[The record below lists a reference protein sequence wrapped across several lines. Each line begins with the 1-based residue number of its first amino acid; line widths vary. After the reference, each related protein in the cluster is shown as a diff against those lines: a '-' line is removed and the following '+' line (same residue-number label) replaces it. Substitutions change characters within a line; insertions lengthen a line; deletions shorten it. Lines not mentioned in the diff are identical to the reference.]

1 MFSKLIVIIGPPCS
15 GKSTIGKKLAEN
27 LGYKY
32 ISSGDIAR
40 DLANEE
46 QTTKL
51 NNGEM
56 FDERTMRSSIYN
68 EVTENLTNDIGV
80 VLDGFPRN
88 CGQYEWLGENMS
100 YAHPVFVLVKV
111 SMATIMERVKKRN
124 RDDDKSI
131 AKRLED
137 YQHFTAPMVQMI
149 ARSDTNNM
157 LIMEN
162 NGI

>member
-1 MFSKLIVIIGPPCS
+1 MFSKLIVMIGPPCS

-56 FDERTMRSSIYN
+56 FDEKIMRSAIYN
-68 EVTENLTNDIGV
+68 EVTENLANDIGV

-88 CGQYEWLGENMS
+88 CGQYEWMGRNLEF
-100 YAHPVFVLVKV
+100 AHPVFLWVNA

-124 RDDDKSI
+124 RDDDKAI
-131 AKRLED
+131 AKRLEY
-137 YQHFTAPMVQMI
+137 YQDFTAPIIQII
-149 ARSDTNNM
+149 AKSGVNNM
-157 LIMEN
+157 LIMESN
-162 NGI
+162 EI